1 MEISDFYL
9 EYLSRFVTILGER
22 DVADGDAGEMA
33 IAAGELQA
41 RFSAAELCLS
51 IQQEHWSTVLHS
63 YRGKTKPS
71 GVIIIR
77 LSLPLSVAVP
87 TQLPSA

>member
-22 DVADGDAGEMA
+22 DVADGDSGEMA

-41 RFSAAELCLS
+41 R
-51 IQQEHWSTVLHS
+51 
-63 YRGKTKPS
+63 
-71 GVIIIR
+71 
-77 LSLPLSVAVP
+77 SVARF
-87 TQLPSA
+87 SGD